1 MKLFGLEKQRAQRR
15 EVLETLV
22 YNYSSLLLMN
32 AKMYLQDDYLAEDV
46 VQEVWLFVWEFFERL
61 ELDDKKRL
69 EGYLMTMVKHKC
81 LNLIQKRQ
89 RERSYDLLDE
99 ANSWLLQD
107 TEDTDFKNLEYREAL
122 ELLGDVLK
130 RDDVTLLW
138 LYYHYGFDYS
148 EISDMLGLKEATL
161 RKRVSRARKKAQKK
175 LPDFALEEGGTEDEG
190 RQDHGKQ
197 EL

>member
-175 LPDFALEEGGTEDEG
+175 LPDFALAEGSTEDEG